1 MKELDES
8 QLVGKMRQGDE
19 KALAELIDRHQSAV
33 ARVVNSMLGY
43 VPEADDICQEVF
55 LRFWY
60 SIDKYRHEAEVK
72 TFLTRIA
79 INLSINELNRRK
91 RKMSFILSQLSVQ
104 TESNQIKV
112 ESSEKAFGDAQL
124 VASALNQLDPPHRSV
139 VVLRLVEGYS
149 TKETAEI
156 LGLPIGTVL
165 SRLARAQE
173 KMRKIIAKLLKS

>member
-1 MKELDES
+1 LKKLDES

-19 KALAELIDRHQSAV
+19 RALAELIDRHQEAV
-33 ARVVNSMLGY
+33 ARVINSMLGF

-60 SIDKYRHEAEVK
+60 SIDKYRHEAEVR
-72 TFLTRIA
+72 TYLTRIA

-124 VASALNQLDPPHRSV
+124 V
-139 VVLRLVEGYS
+139 LRLVEGYS

-156 LGLPIGTVL
+156 LGLPLGTVL

-173 KMRKIIAKLLKS
+173 KMRKIIEKLLKP